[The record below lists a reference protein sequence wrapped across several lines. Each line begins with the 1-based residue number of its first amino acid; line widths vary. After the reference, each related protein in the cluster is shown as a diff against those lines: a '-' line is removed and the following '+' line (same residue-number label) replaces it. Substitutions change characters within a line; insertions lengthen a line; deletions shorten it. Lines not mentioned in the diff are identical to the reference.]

1 MVLDMPQNISI
12 QFKLAG
18 SGSLVVSLFK
28 DNLMEAQDW
37 VNVAL
42 SAGGAIATIA
52 LGLLMAK
59 FNKLEADNSATEHTL
74 NEVRLLIANDYVKRD
89 MFDSALQG
97 ISKKLDK
104 LEDLET
110 QMATQYARK
119 EDLKSLGESLG
130 KKLDQIL
137 DKLERKADKSEWR
150 GNG

>member
-1 MVLDMPQNISI
+1 
-12 QFKLAG
+12 
-18 SGSLVVSLFK
+18 VVSTFK
-28 DNLMEAQDW
+28 DNKMEAQDW
-37 VNVAL
+37 VNVVL
-42 SAGGAIATIA
+42 SAGGTIATAA
-52 LGLLMAK
+52 LGLLMSK
-59 FNKLEADNSATEHTL
+59 FNKLEADNDSVAKAISD
-74 NEVRLLIANDYVKRD
+74 VKILIANDYVKKVELNQQ
-89 MFDSALQG
+89 LQD

-119 EDLKSLGESLG
+119 EDLKTLGESLG

>member
-1 MVLDMPQNISI
+1 
-12 QFKLAG
+12 
-18 SGSLVVSLFK
+18 
-28 DNLMEAQDW
+28 MEAQDW

-42 SAGGAIATIA
+42 SVGGGIATAA

-59 FNKLEADNSATEHTL
+59 FSKMEADSKENGKTL
-74 NEVRLLIANDYVKRD
+74 NEVRLLIANDYVKKD
-89 MFDSALQG
+89 TFNTELQH

-119 EDLKSLGESLG
+119 EDLRSLGENLG

-137 DKLERKADKSEWR
+137 DKLERKADKQDWR
-150 GNG
+150 GGG

>member
-1 MVLDMPQNISI
+1 MVLDMPQNTSI
-12 QFKLAG
+12 QYKRAG
-18 SGSLVVSLFK
+18 NGFLVVSTFK
-28 DNLMEAQDW
+28 DNKMEAQDW
-37 VNVAL
+37 VNVVL
-42 SAGGAIATIA
+42 SAGGTIATAA
-52 LGLLMAK
+52 LGLLMSK
-59 FNKLEADNSATEHTL
+59 FNKLEADNDSVAKAISD
-74 NEVRLLIANDYVKRD
+74 VKILIANDYVKKVELNQQ
-89 MFDSALQG
+89 LQD

-119 EDLKSLGESLG
+119 EDLKTLGESLG

>member
-12 QFKLAG
+12 QYKRAG
-18 SGSLVVSLFK
+18 NGFLVVSTFK
-28 DNLMEAQDW
+28 DNKMEAQDW
-37 VNVAL
+37 VNVVL
-42 SAGGAIATIA
+42 SAGGTIATAA
-52 LGLLMAK
+52 LGLLMSK
-59 FNKLEADNSATEHTL
+59 FNKLEADNDSVAKAISD
-74 NEVRLLIANDYVKRD
+74 VKILIANDYVKKVELNQQ
-89 MFDSALQG
+89 LQD

-119 EDLKSLGESLG
+119 EDLKTLGESLG

-137 DKLERKADKSEWR
+137 DKLERKADKTDWR